1 MVSDI
6 VVYGMLLGLAVS
18 LWCYVYYIATD
29 SGLNPCHEQ
38 RERNRKR
45 RRGRRMWADQQWL
58 AHFSFVERRASDKAV
73 AVKLVDRTGGPVR
86 AVLSSTALALTM
98 T

>member
-1 MVSDI
+1 
-6 VVYGMLLGLAVS
+6 
-18 LWCYVYYIATD
+18 
-29 SGLNPCHEQ
+29 
-38 RERNRKR
+38 
-45 RRGRRMWADQQWL
+45 MWADQQWL

-73 AVKLVDRTGGPVR
+73 AVKLVDRTGGPVQ